1 MNLKRSP
8 FSILDKEKRE
18 IDYIKGVYRKKI
30 QSEIDSYRDT
40 EDEEMRD
47 AIKAQDVLMLDSISI
62 QLIFI
67 DSYVNN
73 LAINQLETFLINAIR
88 RFSYEYVY
96 CCYCFAYQKRDQTK
110 ESEINYENKNPKR
123 SLYSKSQCNYFINTF
138 TSMSLDTSSTK
149 ILINN
154 LIK

>member
-62 QLIFI
+62 
-67 DSYVNN
+67 
-73 LAINQLETFLINAIR
+73 
-88 RFSYEYVY
+88 
-96 CCYCFAYQKRDQTK
+96 
-110 ESEINYENKNPKR
+110 
-123 SLYSKSQCNYFINTF
+123 
-138 TSMSLDTSSTK
+138 
-149 ILINN
+149 
-154 LIK
+154 